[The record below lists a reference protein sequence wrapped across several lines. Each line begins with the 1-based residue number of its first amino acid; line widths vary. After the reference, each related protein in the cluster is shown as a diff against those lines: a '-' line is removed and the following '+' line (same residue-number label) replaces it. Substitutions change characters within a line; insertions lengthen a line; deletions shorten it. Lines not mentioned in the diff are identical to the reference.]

1 MNASQIRE
9 LKRINEAALKN
20 CPKDG
25 TSVRLIGFVLTVGM
39 AIVGLVTIAVT
50 CMASN

>member
-9 LKRINEAALKN
+9 LKRVNEAALKN

-25 TSVRLIGFVLTVGM
+25 ASIRFIGFVLTAGM
-39 AIVGLVTIAVT
+39 SLVGLVTIAVT
-50 CMASN
+50 CMP